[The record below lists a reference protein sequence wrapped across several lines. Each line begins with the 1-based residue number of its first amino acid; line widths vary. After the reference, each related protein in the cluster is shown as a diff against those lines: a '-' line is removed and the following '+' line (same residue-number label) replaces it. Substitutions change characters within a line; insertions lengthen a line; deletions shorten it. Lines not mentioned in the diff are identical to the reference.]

1 MWFVLIWFTVIEF
14 DNIVWQQFGFPQVLS
29 RMISQTNVTEPL
41 MLECIKH
48 GADAF
53 DAFDDVL
60 FVCVSMTIDVR
71 DYLGGPWGPSKFCI
85 FGFIRIVLTF
95 IFGVQFCSDN
105 TQYVNVLN
113 RQVSIVRAKI
123 ADPVSPGEFKKKHFT
138 NWTQCV
144 GLCTVNKT

>member
-29 RMISQTNVTEPL
+29 RMISQTNVTKPL

-71 DYLGGPWGPSKFCI
+71 DYLGGSWGPWPLE
-85 FGFIRIVLTF
+85 VLYFRFYSNSTY
-95 IFGVQFCSDN
+95 IHIWS
-105 TQYVNVLN
+105 
-113 RQVSIVRAKI
+113 SILFR
-123 ADPVSPGEFKKKHFT
+123 
-138 NWTQCV
+138 
-144 GLCTVNKT
+144 